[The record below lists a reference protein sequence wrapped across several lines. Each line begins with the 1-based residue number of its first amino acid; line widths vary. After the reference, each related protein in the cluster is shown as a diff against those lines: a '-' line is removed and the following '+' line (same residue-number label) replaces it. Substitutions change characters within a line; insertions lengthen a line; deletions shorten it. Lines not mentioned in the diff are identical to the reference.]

1 MNLLDIKM
9 IVMQINFMTKTSRR
23 EFGFRLVGLS
33 RRWRQHVDEAVAAVG
48 LSDATWSPL
57 FHLDRIGDGLT
68 QKELARRI
76 GLDGSSLVRLL
87 DILEGQGLVER
98 HTGAEDRRTK
108 RLYLT
113 PAGTERL
120 NEILTR
126 LIPCEDEMLR
136 DLDDA
141 EIAVLLGAFEK
152 IEARIRAM
160 SRTEER

>member
-1 MNLLDIKM
+1 
-9 IVMQINFMTKTSRR
+9 MTEKSRR

-68 QKELARRI
+68 QRELAGHL

-98 HTGAEDRRTK
+98 RTEPEDRRVK
-108 RLYLT
+108 RIYLT
-113 PAGTERL
+113 PAGKSRV
-120 NEILTR
+120 NEILAR
-126 LIPCEDEMLR
+126 LVPREDEMLR
-136 DLDDA
+136 DLDDG
-141 EIAVLLGAFEK
+141 EITVLLGAFEK
-152 IEARIRAM
+152 IEARIRNN
-160 SRTEER
+160 SLTEER

>member
-1 MNLLDIKM
+1 
-9 IVMQINFMTKTSRR
+9 MTEKSRR

-68 QKELARRI
+68 QRELAGHL

-98 HTGAEDRRTK
+98 RTEPEDRRVK
-108 RLYLT
+108 RIYLT
-113 PAGTERL
+113 PAGKARV
-120 NEILTR
+120 NEILAR
-126 LIPCEDEMLR
+126 LVPREDEMLR
-136 DLDDA
+136 DLDDG
-141 EIAVLLGAFEK
+141 EITGLLGAFEK
-152 IEARIRAM
+152 IEARIRNN
-160 SRTEER
+160 SQTEER